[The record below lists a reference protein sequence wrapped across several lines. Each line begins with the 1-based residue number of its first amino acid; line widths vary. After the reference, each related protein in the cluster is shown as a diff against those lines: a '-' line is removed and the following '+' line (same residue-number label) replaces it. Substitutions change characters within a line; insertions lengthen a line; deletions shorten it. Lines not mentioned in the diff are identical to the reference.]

1 MFGRLDNKIAIV
13 TGGGRGIGA
22 GIASVFANA
31 GAKVMVA
38 TRTASY
44 GEEAVGEITA
54 AGGDARLMAID
65 IGSTEAIEQLVAHTI
80 SVWG

>member
-1 MFGRLDNKIAIV
+1 MFGRLDNKVAIV

-22 GIASVFANA
+22 GISRVFAQA

-54 AGGDARLMAID
+54 AGGEAQLMTVD
-65 IGSTEAIEQLVAHTI
+65 IGSID
-80 SVWG
+80 GGCCK